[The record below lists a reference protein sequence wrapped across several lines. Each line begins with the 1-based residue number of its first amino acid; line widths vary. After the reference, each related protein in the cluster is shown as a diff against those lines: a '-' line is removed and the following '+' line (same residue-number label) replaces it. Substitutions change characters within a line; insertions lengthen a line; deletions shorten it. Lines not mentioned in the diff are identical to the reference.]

1 MEGWASR
8 AGTEPSNAQPLKANG
23 SFPRRNSYL
32 LIVGHWCRSNNRH
45 DRHSRG
51 CPDNNRPFRPPRA
64 KARSRGRPILWRD
77 LAIVTGT
84 ALLALAAHLIEITA
98 WAEVFD
104 LCREFPNFAPA
115 FYHSAVNYTSLGYG
129 DVVMSSSWRLLGP
142 LETADGMLM
151 FGVSTAMLFAVIQ
164 RLIQTRFRDADG

>member
-1 MEGWASR
+1 MAPSPGEIAIFSPLVIGVGVTAGTIVIHAVALITSVHLVRHERRLGR
-8 AGTEPSNAQPLKANG
+8 AGVR
-23 SFPRRNSYL
+23 F
-32 LIVGHWCRSNNRH
+32 
-45 DRHSRG
+45 
-51 CPDNNRPFRPPRA
+51 
-64 KARSRGRPILWRD
+64 WRD

-98 WAEVFD
+98 WAGVFD
-104 LCREFPNFAPA
+104 LCREFPSFAPA

-129 DVVMSSSWRLLGP
+129 DVGMSSSWKLLGP

-164 RLIQTRFRDADG
+164 RLIQTRFRDTDG

>member
-1 MEGWASR
+1 LALSRNAVDVFLPLVVGIGTTVGTIFIHALALVAIVHFVRNELRLGR
-8 AGTEPSNAQPLKANG
+8 AGVRFLM
-23 SFPRRNSYL
+23 
-32 LIVGHWCRSNNRH
+32 
-45 DRHSRG
+45 
-51 CPDNNRPFRPPRA
+51 
-64 KARSRGRPILWRD
+64 D
-77 LAIVTGT
+77 LAIVMGVT
-84 ALLALAAHLIEITA
+84 LLALAAHLVEIA
-98 WAEVFD
+98 IWALVFD

-129 DVVMSSSWRLLGP
+129 DVVMSSSWKLLGP